1 MREVKQGSR
10 AEVCIRRAE
19 HALHEEGNLHTSRRW
34 FEEAHQEAERWGDTA
49 VQARA
54 ALGLG
59 GIWLNEHRTTAESL
73 MISTRQQQALA
84 AITPGSALAVRLRV
98 RLAAERDNLIG
109 EHASVLRTL
118 AHARNTGDPVA
129 LAEALS
135 LSHHCLMSPE
145 HQDLRFELAREL
157 IGLASRTE
165 RRGDLLMGLLW
176 WTVDLFLAADPH
188 AERSLGE
195 LRDRLA
201 ARDHPAIGFVID
213 AIEVMLLIRAGRLEE
228 AERAAAACSERGT
241 AAGDV
246 NAIGW
251 YGAQLAT
258 IRWYQGRVAELLPLL
273 SDLVNS
279 SALCHADY
287 AYFPALAVA
296 AAEAGDRRLAETMV
310 SRLRD
315 ITLPPAKNWLAAMYG
330 LVEAAHLLDDEALA
344 ARAYDLLRPYA
355 RLPMVASRGAA
366 CFGSAHQSLGLAAL
380 TMGQVERAVE
390 HFGEALRANQALG
403 HWPAAA
409 LSRWRLGHALVRL
422 GGPRDELVMA
432 EKEAAELGMALP
444 EVRGPQARAAGPSV
458 AVCSKGGRWWQVELA
473 GRTAL
478 VKPSV
483 GMRHLSILIANPRRE
498 IRAIDLVAGGED
510 TPVQPAHSAQPV
522 LDEHAERTYVARM
535 TELEEE
541 IDELEAAN
549 DLERAAALRAERD
562 WLISELTGSTGLGGR
577 TRHFTDDHE
586 RARIAVSK
594 AIRRALTHIAEADD
608 VIGAELRATVQ
619 TGVRC
624 SYLPR

>member
-1 MREVKQGSR
+1 MRDGGQRSR
-10 AEVCIRRAE
+10 ADDHLRRAD
-19 HALHEEGNLHTSRRW
+19 HALHEDGILHDSRRW
-34 FEEAHQEAERWGDTA
+34 FEEAYQEAERSDDSGA
-49 VQARA
+49 LARA

-59 GIWLNEHRTTAESL
+59 GIWLNEHRTTAESV
-73 MISTRQQQALA
+73 MINSRQEHALA
-84 AITPGSALAVRLRV
+84 AIRPDSVLAVRLCV
-98 RLAAERDNLIG
+98 RLAAERDNRMG
-109 EHASVLRTL
+109 EHAAVMRALV
-118 AHARNTGDPVA
+118 HARTTGDPVA

-135 LSHHCLMSPE
+135 LAHHCLMSPE
-145 HQDLRFELAREL
+145 HQELRFELAQEL
-157 IGLASRTE
+157 VGVASRTR

-188 AERSLGE
+188 AERSLRE
-195 LRDRLA
+195 LRERLA
-201 ARDHPAIGFVID
+201 VRDHPAIGFVID
-213 AIEVMLLIRAGRLEE
+213 AIEVMLLIRAGRFEE

-251 YGAQLAT
+251 YGAQLVT

-310 SRLRD
+310 ARLRD

-330 LVEAAHLLDDEALA
+330 LVEAAHLLDDEAMA
-344 ARAYDLLRPYA
+344 ARAYDLLQPYA
-355 RLPMVASRGAA
+355 RLPMIASRGVA

-380 TMGQVERAVE
+380 TMGQVERAAE
-390 HFGEALRANQALG
+390 HFGEALRANRALG

-409 LSRWRLGHALVRL
+409 LSRWRLGHVLVRL
-422 GGPRDELVMA
+422 GGPRDELVTA
-432 EKEAAELGMALP
+432 EKEAAELGMSLP
-444 EVRGPQARAAGPSV
+444 EVRGTQVRAAGPSV
-458 AVCSKGGRWWQVELA
+458 AVCSNGGRWWRVELA

-478 VKPSV
+478 VKSSV
-483 GMRHLSILIANPRRE
+483 GMRHLAVLIANPRRE

-510 TPVQPAHSAQPV
+510 TPSHSAQPL
-522 LDEHAERTYVARM
+522 LDEYAERTYVVRM
-535 TELEEE
+535 AELEEE
-541 IDELEAAN
+541 IGELEAAH
-549 DLERAAALRAERD
+549 DLERAAVLRSERD
-562 WLISELTGSTGLGGR
+562 WLISELTASTGLGGR
-577 TRHFTDDHE
+577 ARNFTDDHE
-586 RARIAVSK
+586 RARVAVAK
-594 AIRRALTHIAEADD
+594 AIRRALTHIAEADE
-608 VIGAELRATVQ
+608 VIGAELRATVR